1 MSGHGD
7 EGTSSESSAVTQDQ
21 DNRAKPGTW
30 ADAWKIISAEGYKSE
45 WYEDEEEEDGGTRM
59 ADLPEDHP
67 WTVFRKVSV
76 IARGEN
82 QTEGPKRPADV

>member
-7 EGTSSESSAVTQDQ
+7 EGTSSEGSAVTQDQ

-30 ADAWKIISAEGYKSE
+30 ADFWKLRSAPGYKSE
-45 WYEDEEEEDGGTRM
+45 WYEGEEEEEDGGTRM

-67 WTVFRKVSV
+67 WIEFRRVSV
-76 IARGEN
+76 I
-82 QTEGPKRPADV
+82 